1 MAGASGHQ
9 DAHGG
14 HARPAAAPEAG
25 EGRRLHRNR
34 PRRRLS
40 VPPPRGAP
48 PHAFVKLATRVFVT
62 TSLVAAAAV
71 LGLTVASHRLLR
83 PYPEDPIAGGLERGG
98 RVSALL
104 LPADPLR
111 SPGVARSLGTRPRHR

>member
-40 VPPPRGAP
+40 LPPPRGAP
-48 PHAFVKLATRVFVT
+48 PHAFVNLATRAFVT
-62 TSLVAAAAV
+62 TSLVAPPPA
-71 LGLTVASHRLLR
+71 LGLAR
-83 PYPEDPIAGGLERGG
+83 PPPRPPRPSSEAPTPRAPPRP
-98 RVSALL
+98 SPPAPPP
-104 LPADPLR
+104 LP
-111 SPGVARSLGTRPRHR
+111 

>member
-62 TSLVAAAAV
+62 TSLVAAPAV
-71 LGLTVASHRLLR
+71 LGLTLASPRLLR
-83 PYPEDPIAGGLERGG
+83 PHLRDQIARGLELAGH
-98 RVSALL
+98 V
-104 LPADPLR
+104 
-111 SPGVARSLGTRPRHR
+111 